1 MIQIQKFQRQSTQ
14 RIFEWPIH
22 STKSNSEQT
31 LTLRNFFIESTM
43 TQLRHSKSTLN
54 FESTFIVIQLTSV
67 RVLIR
72 SFKSQI
78 NSNKIIN
85 DFQNFSIKSLTIN
98 CELNEW
104 CTMVHYIALNTTNA
118 KSKLRDDLKLSNWNF
133 FDPSMKIVKSEYV
146 LIKLLM
152 NEWDSREWVESI
164 GIRISGFGSLA
175 RALHIRSWLGENFFS
190 LTWWKFW
197 NFPKFHQVSDLLQIK
212 FWKRF
217 WGKEIALNLLVN
229 EKIVSGQY

>member
-1 MIQIQKFQRQSTQ
+1 MKISLSQLLLYSALANDPNPEIPTPIDSTRLRMTNSFNQKSFRTNSD
-14 RIFEWPIH
+14 FE
-22 STKSNSEQT
+22 K
-31 LTLRNFFIESTM
+31 FFIESTL

-118 KSKLRDDLKLSNWNF
+118 KSKLRDDLKLSN
-133 FDPSMKIVKSEYV
+133 
-146 LIKLLM
+146 
-152 NEWDSREWVESI
+152 
-164 GIRISGFGSLA
+164 
-175 RALHIRSWLGENFFS
+175 
-190 LTWWKFW
+190 
-197 NFPKFHQVSDLLQIK
+197 
-212 FWKRF
+212 
-217 WGKEIALNLLVN
+217 
-229 EKIVSGQY
+229 